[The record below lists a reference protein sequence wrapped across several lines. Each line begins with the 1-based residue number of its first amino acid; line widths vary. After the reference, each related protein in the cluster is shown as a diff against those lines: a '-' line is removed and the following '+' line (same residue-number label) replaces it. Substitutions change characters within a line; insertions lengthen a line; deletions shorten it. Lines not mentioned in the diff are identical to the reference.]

1 MAVVKLLLPGFHG
14 RKGSQYQ
21 DTGIPVENRLEF
33 MGYSFHK
40 LFPLLKKLQ
49 FSLHPPY
56 SLQYCYWF
64 TMKNIRIIINSFNS
78 LLTKGIRN
86 KFTRLQNLASD
97 KFNETACK
105 KQCTVIFFLPWIFSL
120 LWNVRVSSAN
130 IVWKLI

>member
-1 MAVVKLLLPGFHG
+1 
-14 RKGSQYQ
+14 
-21 DTGIPVENRLEF
+21 

-49 FSLHPPY
+49 FSLHPLC

-105 KQCTVIFFLPWIFSL
+105 KQCTVIFSAMDFFTPLECEGIQRQYSMETYLMCWAIKFCQFLQL
-120 LWNVRVSSAN
+120 
-130 IVWKLI
+130 